1 MSRNA
6 QVSLTIVAMVAAVVG
21 LLLFINRPADP
32 PAGEAGQAS
41 DDARAEMLVRPD
53 SHKLSTA
60 ADGKV
65 TVVEFLDLE
74 CEACGAAYPGVEQ
87 LRGEYGDR
95 ITFVMRY
102 FPVPSHVNA
111 ELAARAVE
119 AAGKQGELEQM
130 YSTMFRTQPYWG
142 DQRASHRGTFLGFA
156 RDLGLDMTRFEADL
170 DAQATID
177 RVLRDRTDGVV
188 LGVTGTPTFF
198 INGALFQGQP
208 SYQGLK
214 DAIDRELAR

>member
-6 QVSLTIVAMVAAVVG
+6 RVSLTIVGVVAAVVG
-21 LLLFINRPADP
+21 LLLFVNRPDNP
-32 PAGEAGQAS
+32 SAGEAGQAS
-41 DDARAEMLVRPD
+41 GDARAESLVRPD

-74 CEACGAAYPGVEQ
+74 CEACAAVYPGVEQ
-87 LRGEYGDR
+87 LREEYGDR
-95 ITFVMRY
+95 ITFVLRQ
-102 FPVPSHVNA
+102 FPLPSHLNA

-119 AAGKQGELEQM
+119 AAANQGRLEQM

-142 DQRASHRGTFLGFA
+142 GQRGSHRETFLGFA
-156 RDLGLDMTRFEADL
+156 RDLGLDLARFETDL
-170 DAQATID
+170 DARATID
-177 RVLRDRTDGVV
+177 RVQRDRADGVA
-188 LGVTGTPTFF
+188 LGVKGTPTFF
-198 INGALFQGQP
+198 VNGVVFGGQP

-214 DAIDRELAR
+214 AAIDSELAR